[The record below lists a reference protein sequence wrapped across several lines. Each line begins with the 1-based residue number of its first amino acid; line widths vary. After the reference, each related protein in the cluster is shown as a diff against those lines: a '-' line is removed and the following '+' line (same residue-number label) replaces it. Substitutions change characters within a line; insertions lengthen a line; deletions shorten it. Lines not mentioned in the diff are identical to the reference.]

1 MTMLT
6 GLLEAWSAGAE
17 TAERD
22 RQTDVD
28 LQAGDAS
35 RRDNEDE
42 GGEARWLASDGRH
55 ASPRAT
61 TRALTT

>member
-42 GGEARWLASDGRH
+42 GGEAR
-55 ASPRAT
+55 
-61 TRALTT
+61 